1 MERDIWTL
9 IRAALR
15 RLPRTRR
22 RNEVYS
28 DAQILA
34 VLLWAALHDRPICW
48 ACERRNWPMQA
59 WRRKLPD
66 QSTMSRRLRAP
77 GTMLA
82 LYELA
87 CLLQQDRSPGEVLVI
102 DGKPLEVSEHTSDPD
117 AHKGRGAGRFAKGY
131 KLHAIVDP
139 AAEVFVA
146 WDVRP
151 LNVSEMTVGARML
164 RRRRVAW
171 PAGALLLG
179 DAFYDSNPLHAA
191 AARRRLQ
198 LVAPRRK
205 PGAGLAK
212 RRHHPNRLESIRLTE
227 GADASI
233 WRTVLAPQRTAIERF
248 FAGMASCGAGM
259 SGLPP
264 WVRRI
269 HRVRAWVHAKVCIH
283 AARINL
289 RTANAA

>member
-28 DAQILA
+28 DAQVLA
-34 VLLWAALHDRPICW
+34 VLLWAALHDRPVSW

-66 QSTMSRRLRAP
+66 QSTMSRRLRKPA
-77 GTMLA
+77 TMLA
-82 LYELA
+82 LRQLA
-87 CLLQQDRSPGEVLVI
+87 YLLQEDRSPGEVVVI

-117 AHKGRGAGRFAKGY
+117 ARQGRGAGRFARGY
-131 KLHAIVDP
+131 KLHVIADP
-139 AAEVFVA
+139 VAEVFVS
-146 WDVRP
+146 WDVQS

-191 AARRRLQ
+191 ASRRRLQ
-198 LVAPRRK
+198 LIAPRRK
-205 PGAGLAK
+205 PGTGLSK

-227 GADASI
+227 GVDASI
-233 WRTVLAPQRTAIERF
+233 WRIVLAPQRTAIERF
-248 FAGMASCGAGM
+248 FSAMVSCAGGM

-269 HRVRAWVHAKVCIH
+269 HRVRAWVDAKVCIH
-283 AARINL
+283 AARISL
-289 RTANAA
+289 RKVIAA

>member
-28 DAQILA
+28 DAQVLA
-34 VLLWAALHDRPICW
+34 VLLWAALHGRPVSW
-48 ACERRNWPMQA
+48 ACERRHWPMQA

-66 QSTMSRRLRAP
+66 QSTVSRRLRKP

-82 LYELA
+82 LYQLA
-87 CLLQQDRSPGEVLVI
+87 CLLQRDRSPGEVLVI

-117 AHKGRGAGRFAKGY
+117 ARNGRSAGRFARGY
-131 KLHAIVDP
+131 KVHAIVDP
-139 AAEVFVA
+139 VTGMFVA
-146 WDVRP
+146 WDVQP

-179 DAFYDSNPLHAA
+179 DGFYDSNPLHAA
-191 AARRRLQ
+191 AARRGLQ
-198 LVAPRRK
+198 LVAPRRR
-205 PGAGLAK
+205 PGTGLSNC
-212 RRHHPNRLESIRLTE
+212 RHHPNRLESIRLTE

-248 FAGMASCGAGM
+248 FSALVCCGTGL

-264 WVRRI
+264 WVRRL
-269 HRVRAWVHAKVCIH
+269 HRVRAWVNAKVCIH
-283 AARINL
+283 AARISL
-289 RTANAA
+289 RMAIAA